1 MALALWV
8 GPAASTLAQ
17 TQFLGQD
24 ENDLTGRANPIQG
37 AGARALGMGGAFLA
51 RADDAT
57 AASWNPAGLSYL
69 RRPEVTVVGN
79 HAAID
84 GHKTTLE
91 GTTTEDNQFR
101 GDTLDFAALT
111 YPLHLGSV
119 SGAAQVSYQRVIPF
133 SGTRTVTRLSQTI
146 LIDAHGGFDVIALG
160 TGLQITRHLRV
171 GGTLNRWTSGYHQN
185 LTRNPAAEGEKIR
198 QLELNLDFR
207 GWNTNLGAI
216 WSPVEEVNLAAVF
229 KTSFTGDIGLAR
241 MRTDTYSGG
250 AVTTNAHTSGDVSL
264 DFPAALG
271 FGASWR
277 PRSPLTISADYTRS
291 YWSGAYIHNY
301 FILPPTPAP
310 NGGAPFPSPPPTT
323 FARLPWPQLAV
334 AQSDTEQIR
343 GGVEYVVLTGKFKVP
358 IRVGYFSDQQL
369 AQAADGSAPRFNS
382 WTAGTGLIVGP
393 VLFDIAYLYQSGAF
407 VDMNGVRNSITTKR
421 FVASMIYR
429 HGGLP

>member
-1 MALALWV
+1 MALALWI
-8 GPAASTLAQ
+8 GQAASTLAQ

-24 ENDLTGRANPIQG
+24 EIDLTGRANPIQG

-69 RRPEVTVVGN
+69 RRPEVTIVGN
-79 HAAID
+79 HA
-84 GHKTTLE
+84 TLNADRAMAGSPIE
-91 GTTTEDNQFR
+91 GSHFQS
-101 GDTLDFAALT
+101 DTLDFAALT

-133 SGTRTVTRLSQTI
+133 NGTRSVNRLTQDI
-146 LIDAHGGFDVIALG
+146 LIDAEGGFDVIALG
-160 TGLQITRHLRV
+160 TGLQVTRHLRV
-171 GGTLNRWTSGYHQN
+171 GGTLNRWTNGYQQT
-185 LTRNPAAEGEKIR
+185 LTRTPAAEGELLR
-198 QLELNLDFR
+198 QLKLNLDFR
-207 GWNTNLGAI
+207 GWNTNLGLI

-229 KTSFTGDIGLAR
+229 KTSFTGDISLSR
-241 MRTDTYSGG
+241 MRTDTYSSG
-250 AVTTNAHTSGDVSL
+250 VITNNAHTSSDVRL

-301 FILPPTPAP
+301 FILQKTPAP
-310 NGGAPFPSPPPTT
+310 QGNAPTVSPAPTT
-323 FARLPWPQLAV
+323 FARLPWPQLT

-343 GGVEYVVLTGKFKVP
+343 GGVEYVVLAGKFKVP

-369 AQAADGSAPRFNS
+369 AQAADGGAPRFNS

-393 VLFDIAYLYQSGAF
+393 VLFDVAYLYQSGAF
-407 VDMNGVRNSITTKR
+407 FDSNGVRNSITTRR

>member
-1 MALALWV
+1 MIAVALWM
-8 GPAASTLAQ
+8 GQAASTLAQ
-17 TQFLGQD
+17 NTLGQD

-84 GHKTTLE
+84 GHKTVTAL
-91 GTTTEDNQFR
+91 EDNQFR
-101 GDTLDFAALT
+101 SDTLDFAALT

-133 SGTRTVTRLSQTI
+133 SGTRIITRLPQTI
-146 LIDAHGGFDVIALG
+146 SIDAHGGFDVIALG

-198 QLELNLDFR
+198 QLELNLDFG

-216 WSPVEEVNLAAVF
+216 WSPVEDVNLAAVF
-229 KTSFTGDIGLAR
+229 KTSFTGDIRLAR
-241 MRTDTYSGG
+241 MRTDTFSNPP
-250 AVTTNAHTSGDVSL
+250 AVTTNAYASGDVRL
-264 DFPAALG
+264 DFPAAVG

-301 FILPPTPAP
+301 FTLPPTPAP
-310 NGGAPFPSPPPTT
+310 VGGASSPSPSPTT

-343 GGVEYVVLTGKFKVP
+343 GGVEYVVLAGKFKVP
-358 IRVGYFSDQQL
+358 LRVGYFSDQQL

-382 WTAGTGLIVGP
+382 WTAGTGLIIGP
-393 VLFDIAYLYQSGAF
+393 ILFDVAYLYQSGAF
-407 VDMNGVRNSITTKR
+407 FDLNGVRNSITTKR

-429 HGGLP
+429 YGGLP

>member
-1 MALALWV
+1 MAVALWMGQAAPALAQ
-8 GPAASTLAQ
+8 AS
-17 TQFLGQD
+17 LGQD
-24 ENDLTGRANPIQG
+24 EIDLTGRANPIQG

-79 HAAID
+79 HALID

-91 GTTTEDNQFR
+91 GTPTEDSTFNS
-101 GDTLDFAALT
+101 DTLDFAALT

-146 LIDAHGGFDVIALG
+146 SIDAHGGFDVIALG
-160 TGLQITRHLRV
+160 TGLQVTRHLRV
-171 GGTLNRWTSGYHQN
+171 GATLNRWTNGYHQN

-198 QLELNLDFR
+198 QLELNLDFKS
-207 GWNTNLGAI
+207 WNTNLGAI
-216 WSPVEEVNLAAVF
+216 WSPVEDVNLAAVF
-229 KTSFTGDIGLAR
+229 KTSFTGDINLSR

-250 AVTTNAHTSGDVSL
+250 VVTKNAYTSSDVTL
-264 DFPAALG
+264 DFPAAVG

-301 FILPPTPAP
+301 FTLPPTPAP
-310 NGGAPFPSPPPTT
+310 TGGASSLSPPPVT
-323 FARLPWPQLAV
+323 FARLPWPQLTL
-334 AQSDTEQIR
+334 AQSDSEQIR
-343 GGVEYVVLTGKFKVP
+343 GGVEYVVLAGKFKVP

-393 VLFDIAYLYQSGAF
+393 VLFDVAFLYQSGAF
-407 VDMNGVRNSITTKR
+407 FDSNGVRNSITTRR

-429 HGGLP
+429 LGGLP

>member
-1 MALALWV
+1 MALALCL
-8 GPAASTLAQ
+8 GRAASATAQ
-17 TQFLGQD
+17 ASLGQD
-24 ENDLTGRANPIQG
+24 EIDITGRANPIQG

-84 GHKTTLE
+84 GHKTQP
-91 GTTTEDNQFR
+91 EDSMFR

-133 SGTRTVTRLSQTI
+133 NGTRTVFRLPQTI

-160 TGLQITRHLRV
+160 TGLQLTRRLRV
-171 GGTLNRWTSGYHQN
+171 GGTLNRWTGGYHQT
-185 LTRNPAAEGEKIR
+185 LTRTPAAEGERLR

-207 GWNTNLGAI
+207 GWNTNLGVI
-216 WSPVEEVNLAAVF
+216 WSPLEDVNLAAVF
-229 KTSFTGDIGLAR
+229 KTSFTGDIRLAR
-241 MRTDTYSGG
+241 MRTDTYSGSAGG
-250 AVTTNAHTSGDVSL
+250 AITTNEYTSGDVRL

-310 NGGAPFPSPPPTT
+310 KGGMASVSPPPTIY
-323 FARLPWPQLAV
+323 ARLPWPQV
-334 AQSDTEQIR
+334 DQPGQSDTEQIR
-343 GGVEYVVLTGKFKVP
+343 GGVEYVVLAGKFKVP

-393 VLFDIAYLYQSGAF
+393 VLFDVAFLYQSGAF
-407 VDMNGVRNSITTKR
+407 FDSNGVRNSITTKR

-429 HGGLP
+429 QGGLP